1 MATIKLISGSGGLA
15 TTETLLHLINQHPEG
30 STLKQLSQIINRP
43 VSMINLCLK
52 TLLSQKQVRVRLSQN
67 KMQRLIF
74 PQSLKREKL
83 VNPDNKRSQLIKLL
97 SRL

>member
-1 MATIKLISGSGGLA
+1 MATLKLISSRGGLT
-15 TTETLLHLINQHPEG
+15 TTEILLELINQHPEG
-30 STLKQLSQIINRP
+30 STIKQLSQMINRP

-52 TLLSQKQVRVRLSQN
+52 TLLTQKQVQVSLSQN

-74 PQSLKREKL
+74 PQSPTRKKT
-83 VNPDNKRSQLIKLL
+83 VNPDKKRSILIQLL

>member
-1 MATIKLISGSGGLA
+1 MATLKLISSSGGLT
-15 TTETLLHLINQHPEG
+15 TTEILLDLINQHPEG
-30 STLKQLSQIINRP
+30 STIKQLSQMINRP

-52 TLLSQKQVRVRLSQN
+52 TLLSQKQVQVQLSQN

-83 VNPDNKRSQLIKLL
+83 VNPDNKRSHLIKLL